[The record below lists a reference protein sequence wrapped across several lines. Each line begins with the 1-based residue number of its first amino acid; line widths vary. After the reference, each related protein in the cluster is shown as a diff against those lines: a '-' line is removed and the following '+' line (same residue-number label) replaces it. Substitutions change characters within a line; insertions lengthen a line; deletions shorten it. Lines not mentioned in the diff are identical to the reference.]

1 VAGAISDSILDT
13 MTAED
18 KNSEVVCETLVTT
31 DLTLF
36 AVEITTDFY
45 VDIPELI
52 REIIFARSICNRGQL

>member
-1 VAGAISDSILDT
+1 

-31 DLTLF
+31 DLALV
-36 AVEITTDFY
+36 AGEITTDFY

-52 REIIFARSICNRGQL
+52 RETIFVQFICNRGQL